1 MQPTLR
7 EKAVSAS
14 LWSGMDSVFKLG
26 IQFCITIILARLLTP
41 EDYGTVGLLAVFIGL
56 AGIFIESGFSSALI
70 QRKDITDT
78 DTSSVFYFNVL
89 IACVM
94 ASLLYLAA
102 KPIARFYG
110 ISILVPF
117 TRLMAFNL
125 VIGSFGSIQRTLLT
139 KELNFRK
146 LFMISTTAVI
156 VSGLFAVMLAW
167 KGYGIWSLGIQ
178 SVSLTAVSTGL
189 LWIMGSWRPRLQ
201 FSILSIQ
208 SLFRF
213 GGFLLFAGML
223 DMFYSR
229 LNTLV
234 IGKFYSPRD
243 LGYYSRADGTQQI
256 PAGLLAN
263 IISKVAFPIF
273 SAGQSDAN
281 LLRSGLKKAII
292 LVMLLNIP
300 TMIGLAV
307 TAETVIFVLFGDKW
321 LPAVVY
327 LQILSLGGLLW
338 PLHVL
343 NLNVLKAQGKSALM
357 LRLEIIKKLIG
368 ITLLAAACCIGIQAI
383 AWSIVVTSVICFG
396 INAFYSGKFLRYGTG
411 RQALDL
417 APYFAGGVLMGGC
430 VRFMSFLPVQTPA
443 LLLVLQV
450 LTGVIIYS
458 LYCRALHL
466 AAFDEMIHILRTMRS
481 RRTTGGGM

>member
-1 MQPTLR
+1 MLPTLR

-26 IQFCITIILARLLTP
+26 IQFCITIVLARLLTP

-56 AGIFIESGFSSALI
+56 AGIFIESGFSAALI

-78 DTSSVFYFNVL
+78 DTSSVFYFNIL
-89 IACVM
+89 IACIM
-94 ASLLYLAA
+94 ASCLYLAA

-110 ISILVPF
+110 ISVLVPF
-117 TRLMAFNL
+117 TRLMVLNL
-125 VIGSFGSIQRTLLT
+125 VIGSFGTIQRTLLT
-139 KELNFRK
+139 RELNFRK
-146 LFMISTTAVI
+146 LFMISVTAVI
-156 VSGLFAVMLAW
+156 VSGLFAIILAW
-167 KGYGIWSLGIQ
+167 KGYGIWSLGVQ
-178 SVSLTAVSTGL
+178 SVSLTAVSTLL
-189 LWIMGSWRPRLQ
+189 LWIIGSWRPKLL
-201 FSILSIQ
+201 FSLLSIRN
-208 SLFRF
+208 LFRF
-213 GGFLLFAGML
+213 GGFLLFAGLL
-223 DMFYSR
+223 DMLYSR

-273 SAGQSDAN
+273 SAGQGDKN
-281 LLRSGLKKAII
+281 LLRSGLKKAIM

-300 TMIGLAV
+300 IMIGLAV
-307 TAETVIFVLFGDKW
+307 TADMVIVVLFGEKW

-327 LQILSLGGLLW
+327 LRILSLGGLLW

-343 NLNVLKAQGKSALM
+343 NLNILKAQGKSALM
-357 LRLEIIKKLIG
+357 LRLEIIKKFIG
-368 ITLLAAACCIGIQAI
+368 IGLLAAACSIGIQAI

-396 INAFYSGKFLRYGTG
+396 INAFYSGKFLGYGT
-411 RQALDL
+411 RKQARDL
-417 APYFAGGVLMGGC
+417 APYLAGGVLMGAC
-430 VRFMSFLPVQTPA
+430 VQIVSLVPVQIPA

-450 LTGVIIYS
+450 LTGLITYTI
-458 LYCRALHL
+458 YCRALHL
-466 AAFDEMIHILRTMRS
+466 AAFDEMILILRTLRS
-481 RRTTGGGM
+481 RRTANSGM